1 MNIPGSL
8 IERTTISLVFEI
20 SASEYGMS
28 ATVLNVLA
36 HSIAV
41 SLIDVMIEMFGAKA
55 CWPKTVYM
63 IFEISN
69 GMESGW
75 PENLVISIGFVSFA
89 RGWSGGMTATIS
101 SFSYG
106 KVSSVPNCGILAR
119 TRPISVIP
127 FNTFGTTKSLAISY
141 TS

>member
-55 CWPKTVYM
+55 C
-63 IFEISN
+63 
-69 GMESGW
+69 
-75 PENLVISIGFVSFA
+75 
-89 RGWSGGMTATIS
+89 
-101 SFSYG
+101 
-106 KVSSVPNCGILAR
+106 
-119 TRPISVIP
+119 
-127 FNTFGTTKSLAISY
+127 
-141 TS
+141 